1 MSGFDPPGGAGIWG
15 PLRSILSDLE
25 NFLRRLRFSL
35 PNPSDG
41 PVYVVD
47 YQNAAVD
54 QIQNIATSPQ
64 FTAFPPANAANDP
77 FTKPNAVCLSIWDG
91 CLYVT
96 DWGAA
101 AVYKYNSPRDITNG
115 VAPAAV
121 WGGGGPGAGATKFAE
136 PSAVVVDKFFNKIV
150 ADAGNN
156 RIMWIDNNN
165 NWTPL
170 YGPPGSSQSAPYFSY
185 PSGVALD
192 NSGAIIVADT
202 NNGRLVRIANF
213 TSGNPTY
220 TPCAGPPNG
229 GDNFQYPGQVSV
241 GLNDAIYVCDWHSS
255 QPTLGG
261 NQTQGPKGARLIM
274 ISDISGAGWTY
285 AKLGNQAYGIAAGA
299 SLLYVTVQPA
309 TILMLNGIGDPNP
322 TSYQVTGNPLLLGIS
337 VPVYL

>member
-96 DWGAA
+96 DWEAA
-101 AVYKYNSPRDITNG
+101 AVYKYNSPSDITNG
-115 VAPAAV
+115 VAAAAV
-121 WGGGGPGAGATKFAE
+121 WGGGGPGTGATKFAE

-213 TSGNPTY
+213 TRGNPTY

-255 QPTLGG
+255 QPTLVPPHRGFDGLKFNGG
-261 NQTQGPKGARLIM
+261 LGGPRARPE
-274 ISDISGAGWTY
+274 SQRCARRRGSAG
-285 AKLGNQAYGIAAGA
+285 
-299 SLLYVTVQPA
+299 
-309 TILMLNGIGDPNP
+309 
-322 TSYQVTGNPLLLGIS
+322 
-337 VPVYL
+337 